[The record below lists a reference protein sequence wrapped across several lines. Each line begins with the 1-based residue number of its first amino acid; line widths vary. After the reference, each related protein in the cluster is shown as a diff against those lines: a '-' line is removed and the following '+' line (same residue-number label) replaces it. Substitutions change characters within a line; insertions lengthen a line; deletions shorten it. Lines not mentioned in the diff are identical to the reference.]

1 MSEAGGDGAVRA
13 AGRWTAPRQRT
24 WGEPIFAE
32 NWGEPAGLESRVAA
46 RHTGPCRD

>member
-13 AGRWTAPRQRT
+13 AGRRTAPRQRT

-32 NWGEPAGLESRVAA
+32 NWGVSAGLESAAAA
-46 RHTGPCRD
+46 RHAEPCRD